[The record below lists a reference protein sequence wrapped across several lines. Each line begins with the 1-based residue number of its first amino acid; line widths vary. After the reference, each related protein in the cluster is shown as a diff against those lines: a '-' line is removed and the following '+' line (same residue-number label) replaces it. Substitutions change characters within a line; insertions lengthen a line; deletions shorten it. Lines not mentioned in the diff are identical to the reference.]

1 MFTYRGM
8 YLVGGLSYGLKDMIK
23 SSDSFMKNF
32 VNKDNCQYLLEKF
45 PVYLVKN
52 GEIGILGSA
61 ECARRLIEKN
71 EV

>member
-1 MFTYRGM
+1 M
-8 YLVGGLSYGLKDMIK
+8 YLVGGLSSALKDMIK
-23 SSDSFMKNF
+23 NSDSFMKYF
-32 VNKDNCQYLLEKF
+32 VNKDNFQYLLKQF

-52 GEIGILGSA
+52 EELGILGSA

>member
-1 MFTYRGM
+1 
-8 YLVGGLSYGLKDMIK
+8 
-23 SSDSFMKNF
+23 MKNF

>member
-1 MFTYRGM
+1 
-8 YLVGGLSYGLKDMIK
+8 
-23 SSDSFMKNF
+23 MKHF
-32 VNKDNCQYLLEKF
+32 VNKDNFKYFLEKF

-52 GEIGILGSA
+52 GELGILGSA